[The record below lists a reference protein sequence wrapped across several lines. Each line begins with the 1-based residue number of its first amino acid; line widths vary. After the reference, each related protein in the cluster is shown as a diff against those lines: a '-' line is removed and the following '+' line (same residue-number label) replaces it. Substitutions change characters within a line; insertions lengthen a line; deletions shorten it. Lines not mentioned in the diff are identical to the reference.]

1 MTAKIPGPAYRIET
15 ARLVLRCWNPAND
28 VPLLDEAIRESLEHI
43 YPWMPWAKEE
53 PSDIQTRIELMRK
66 FRANF
71 DLGREFIYG
80 VFDPAETTVLGGSGL
95 HRELE
100 GSAREIGYWI
110 HKDHINRGFATE
122 LSAALTRVAFEVDG
136 LDRVE
141 IHMDPKNVRSAAVPR
156 KLGFIHEATL
166 RRRAITT
173 EGRPRDTMIWTL
185 FAQDYPDSP
194 AAGVQIAAFDVVG
207 RRIL

>member
-1 MTAKIPGPAYRIET
+1 MTVKIPGPAYQIET
-15 ARLVLRCWNPAND
+15 DRLVLRCWNPSDA
-28 VPLLDEAIRESLEHI
+28 PLLETAVNESLDHLH
-43 YPWMPWAKEE
+43 PWMPWAKEE
-53 PSDIQTRIELMRK
+53 PTDLQTRIDLLRS

-71 DLGREFIYG
+71 DLGKEFIYG

-110 HKDHINRGFATE
+110 HKDHTNRGFATE

-136 LDRVE
+136 VDRVE
-141 IHMDPKNVRSAAVPR
+141 IHMDPKNLRSAAVPR

-166 RRRAITT
+166 RRRAATT

-185 FAQDYPDSP
+185 FAHDYPDSP
-194 AAGVQIAAFDVVG
+194 AAGAQLSAFDVVG

>member
-1 MTAKIPGPAYRIET
+1 MTVKIPGPAYRIET
-15 ARLVLRCWNPAND
+15 DRLVLRCWNPSDA
-28 VPLLDEAIRESLEHI
+28 PLLETAVNESLDHL
-43 YPWMPWAKEE
+43 YPWMPWTKEE
-53 PSDIQTRIELMRK
+53 PSDLQTRIDLLRS
-66 FRANF
+66 FRASF
-71 DLGREFIYG
+71 DLGKDFIYG
-80 VFDPAETTVLGGSGL
+80 VFDLAEATVLGGSGL
-95 HRELE
+95 HLRLE